1 MDILL
6 KVLLTVFGVLVTGLV
21 GFWLGIIRERIK
33 GIEAKIIEE
42 KLQLITE
49 LEHLVLIA
57 PFEPPLSLFCR
68 VIEKVL
74 EPYQRLKMLA
84 SGRKK
89 KRLIETWKAFEKLPE
104 LEKDFQK
111 EFDLKIPADKA
122 ERERLQ
128 NICSAKLEAFKK
140 AVEKL

>member
-1 MDILL
+1 VGGLIIKILL
-6 KVLLTVFGVLVTGLV
+6 SAFGITLTGAL
-21 GFWLGIIRERIK
+21 GFWLGIFRERIK
-33 GIEAKIIEE
+33 GIEGKIIEE

-57 PFEPPLSLFCR
+57 PFEQPLALFCR
-68 VIEKVL
+68 AIEKVL

-89 KRLIETWKAFEKLPE
+89 KRLIGTWTAFEKLPE

-111 EFDLKIPADKA
+111 EFDLKNPPDKA
-122 ERERLQ
+122 EHERIQ
-128 NICSAKLEAFKK
+128 NLTSVVRL
-140 AVEKL
+140 LPGT